1 MIIVDFGAFLGCRL
15 KSTMILLSIDI
26 CLFIFSPVKDKIL
39 TNDRWGGDTFCKH
52 GGFWTCSDRF
62 HPGVYRE
69 RERERE
75 RERVVLSMMIFK
87 SIRKNDMYLLNDLSP
102 LKKCLTL

>member
-1 MIIVDFGAFLGCRL
+1 MMIIVDFGAFLGCRL

-69 RERERE
+69 REKERERE
-75 RERVVLSMMIFK
+75 REREIERGESCAVHDDFQINK
-87 SIRKNDMYLLNDLSP
+87 EE
-102 LKKCLTL
+102 